1 MKKPISY
8 ISVFFVAAFM
18 LCTLNSNAQFNNEW
32 IDFSK
37 TYYKF
42 KVGETGLYRIPFST
56 LQANGLSAVP
66 ANQFQLWRNGKEVA
80 LFTSV
85 STGLLGSNDFIEF
98 FGVMNDGKADA
109 PLYKKPE
116 FQLAD
121 KWSLQTD
128 TAAYFLTVNQS
139 ANARLVNTPNVITGN
154 SIAAEPYFMYT
165 LAKNYKDQ
173 INPGFASIVGIYVYS
188 SSYDNGEGW
197 TSRSIAP
204 NSPIVDQYNDLFVA
218 NSPLEASLK
227 VTAFGNALS
236 LRSLQVIVN
245 GSKLID
251 QKMDYFSA
259 AIKEISFP
267 SNLIGKSIDT
277 IRINNQTT
285 IGSDR
290 IVVGKYELTYPRQFN
305 FGGASLFE
313 FNLPGSSVGNYLE
326 ITNFTNNAV
335 APILYDLSEGKR
347 YVADVAVI
355 GKFRF
360 VLPPGG
366 QRSFVLMN
374 ASSPKI
380 KTINSVTK
388 KVFIDFSKAANQGNY
403 LMISH
408 PSLGTSS
415 KGNAIDNYI
424 AYRTSAVGGG
434 YQPKVYDIDELVD
447 QFGFGIKKHPSS
459 VKNFINFAR
468 QFFFTRPQHVLLI
481 GRGLTYDQYRY
492 NESRPITEK
501 INIIPTFGNPG
512 SDNILAS
519 TDNDATAEIAI
530 GRLSVTSGDEINTY
544 LDKVKLHDISLVSQ
558 SNTVKEKAWMKNFA
572 HVVGG
577 GDPYLQSVIDS
588 YMKSAGAH
596 VQDTSI
602 GAQIYTFNK
611 LSAAAVEQVNSG
623 LLSSLF
629 SEGLGMITYF
639 GHSSANSMEFNLDDP
654 SIFDNQGK
662 YPLFMANGCN
672 AGNFFTY
679 DTLRATAGK
688 RNISENYVLMPNK
701 GSIGFIAST
710 HYGIVNYLNLYT
722 NIFYRR
728 MAREDYQSTIG
739 DLQKNVSHEV
749 IASGGNDDFYNVM
762 TMEQMLLGG
771 DPAIKLYPHP
781 LPDFAVEDPFIR
793 INPNPLSVTNSN
805 FDLKVKYY
813 NLGKAV
819 KDSVRLKIKREM
831 PDGSLVVLYDQ
842 NRGRVY
848 YADSVSISV
857 PINPYTDRGQNK
869 IIVQLDSASLLN
881 EITRNNNTVTKSFSI
896 AEDEVRPVYPLN
908 FAIVNSSKILLTAT
922 SNQFLQVPKSFIVE
936 VDTTENFNSPIKVS
950 QTQSSIGGVIEFSPV
965 IPLRDSVVFYWR
977 VAKVPDTGVINKWSN
992 SSFVYLPTS
1001 STGWSQ
1007 SHYFQYLKE
1016 TYNGAGF
1023 VARSLLN
1030 AEEENS
1036 YQFTAGLVPYF
1047 GNTVRKNLELSITNG
1062 CGLNFN
1068 SIEFVILNS
1077 FTGKLTRNK
1086 LVGSLGIYNSS
1097 FSAACSSTNPY
1108 QFYYSYNN
1116 SLTRKYAANL
1126 FDSIPNGTIL
1136 IISNWVRSGS
1146 SASNQYIDVWK
1157 GDKNIYGVNSSLYD
1171 KLKSIGLTQIDSFYR
1186 EIPFLFIVK
1195 KNLDGSWKVLDQQVG
1210 NFVNQ
1215 QLKSELKI
1223 NSFLSNSSSEL
1234 NLIGPAKSWSSI
1246 HWKGYS
1252 LEPNSADQI
1261 KYKVFGVTK
1270 NFSETLLYSSSS
1282 KQKDTSLAYINAN
1295 SFPYLK
1301 IYQENSDTTDHT
1313 PWQTKYIQIKYEP
1326 VPEGALTPAS
1336 QVPLKDTLDVG
1347 EPIKFNM
1354 AFKNISPVA
1363 FDSVKI
1369 LMTVTDPLNNTK
1381 VLFDGKRK
1389 PIKTVGDTILVDYT
1403 LDTKNLV
1410 GDNSVYINFNPD
1422 NSQPEQYMFNN
1433 YLNKNIYVRP
1443 DTYAPNLDVTFDG
1456 LHILNKD
1463 IVSPKPTILVKLKD
1477 DSKFLAL
1484 NDTSLFSV
1492 KLRYPDG
1499 SIKAIKFDNDTL
1511 LFTPAMLSPGST
1523 ENTASVTFKPY
1534 LRDDGE
1540 YELIVSGKDRSNN
1553 ASGAFEYRVMFDV
1566 YNKSMITNLLNY
1578 PNPFTS
1584 STAFVFTLTGSELP
1598 SGFRIQI
1605 LTVTGKIVKEILK
1618 EELGPLRIGNN
1629 ITEYK
1634 WDGTDMFG
1642 QPLANG
1648 VYLYRVL
1655 TDIRGKKIDK
1665 LKTSGFN
1672 TDKYFQSGYGK
1683 MYLMR

>member
-267 SNLIGKSIDT
+267 STLIGKSIDT

-285 IGSDR
+285 TGSDR

-408 PSLGTSS
+408 PSLGASS

-749 IASGGNDDFYNVM
+749 IASGGRDDFYNVM

-781 LPDFAVEDPFIR
+781 LPDFAVEDPLIR

-842 NRGRVY
+842 NRGRVF

-881 EITRNNNTVTKSFSI
+881 EITRSNNNVTKSFSI

-908 FAIVNSSKILLTAT
+908 FAIVNSSKIILTAT

-936 VDTTENFNSPIKVS
+936 IDTTENFNSTIKVS
-950 QTQSSIGGVIEFSPV
+950 QTQSSIGGVIEFSPA

-992 SSFVYLPTS
+992 SSFVYLPIS
-1001 STGWSQ
+1001 SAGWSQ
-1007 SHYFQYLKE
+1007 SHYFQYLKNNYSGLE
-1016 TYNGAGF
+1016 FRNNESSF
-1023 VARSLLN
+1023 SLMSNEIN
-1030 AEEENS
+1030 AKS
-1036 YQFTAGLVPYF
+1036 GIFP
-1047 GNTVRKNLELSITNG
+1047 
-1062 CGLNFN
+1062 NFN
-1068 SIEFVILNS
+1068 STISQNLNVLRTTGCGTILGSLEFMIFNKNTGVAVKNISQSGSGMYNS
-1077 FTGKLTRNK
+1077 FYLGACAPLTKYQFNF
-1086 LVGSLGIYNSS
+1086 SYNSS
-1097 FSAACSSTNPY
+1097 ASRKAAY
-1108 QFYYSYNN
+1108 DFLN
-1116 SLTRKYAANL
+1116 SL
-1126 FDSIPNGTIL
+1126 PNGN
-1136 IISNWVRSGS
+1136 IIVMLNWSNGS
-1146 SASNQYIDVWK
+1146 PINQYVNTWK
-1157 GDKNIYGVNSSLYD
+1157 QDTLIYGRGNSLYD
-1171 KLKSIGLTQIDSFYR
+1171 KLKSIGFSLVDSFY
-1186 EIPFLFIVK
+1186 
-1195 KNLDGSWKVLDQQVG
+1195 KNVPLVMIASKNERGIWQIHEQKVGVSPTDILNADYKFSV
-1210 NFVNQ
+1210 FS
-1215 QLKSELKI
+1215 KSG
-1223 NSFLSNSSSEL
+1223 SSETSL
-1234 NLIGPAKSWSSI
+1234 LGPAKSWSSI
-1246 HWKGYS
+1246 HWKGFS

-1261 KYKVFGVTK
+1261 KYKVFGVAN

-1282 KQKDTSLAYINAN
+1282 KQKDTSLAYINADTY
-1295 SFPYLK
+1295 PYLK
-1301 IYQENSDTTDHT
+1301 IYQENSDTAAHT
-1313 PWQTKYIQIKYEP
+1313 PWQTKYIQVKYEP

-1363 FDSVKI
+1363 FDSVKL
-1369 LMTVTDPLNNTK
+1369 LMTVTDPSNNTK
-1381 VLFDGKRK
+1381 VIFDGKRK
-1389 PIKTVGDTILVDYT
+1389 PIKLAGDTILVDYT
-1403 LDTKNLV
+1403 LDTKNMV

-1422 NSQPEQYMFNN
+1422 NAQPEQYMFNN

-1499 SIKAIKFDNDTL
+1499 SVKAIKFDNDTL
-1511 LFTPAMLSPGST
+1511 LFTPANLTVGSN

>member
-8 ISVFFVAAFM
+8 ISVFLVAAFM
-18 LCTLNSNAQFNNEW
+18 LCTLTSNAQFNNEW

-66 ANQFQLWRNGKEVA
+66 ANQFQLWRNGKEVT
-80 LFTSV
+80 LYTSV
-85 STGLLGSNDFIEF
+85 STGLLSPNDFIEF

-116 FQLAD
+116 FQIAD

-139 ANARLVNTPNVITGN
+139 ANARLVNTPNVIAGN

-227 VTAFGNALS
+227 VTAYGNALS
-236 LRSLQVIVN
+236 NRSLQVLVN

-251 QKMDYFSA
+251 QQMDYFTA
-259 AIKEISFP
+259 AINEISFP
-267 SNLIGKSIDT
+267 SSLIGKSIDT

-285 IGSDR
+285 TGSDR

-313 FNLPGSSVGNYLE
+313 FSLPGSSVGNYLE

-347 YVADVAVI
+347 YIADVAVI

-408 PSLGTSS
+408 PSLGASS
-415 KGNAIDNYI
+415 KGNAIDNYV
-424 AYRTSAVGGG
+424 AYRSSAIGGG

-447 QFGFGIKKHPSS
+447 QFSFGIKKHPSS

-468 QFFFTRPQHVLLI
+468 QFFFTTPQHVLLI

-519 TDNDATAEIAI
+519 TDNDATAEVAI
-530 GRLSVTSGDEINTY
+530 GRLSVTNGDEINTY
-544 LDKVKLHDISLVSQ
+544 LDKVKLHDLSLVSQ

-623 LLSSLF
+623 LLNSLF

-672 AGNFFTY
+672 AGNFFIY

-701 GSIGFIAST
+701 GSIGFLAST

-781 LPDFAVEDPFIR
+781 LPDFAVEDPLIR

-881 EITRNNNTVTKSFSI
+881 EITRSNNTVTKSFSI

-950 QTQSSIGGVIEFSPV
+950 QTQSSIGGVIEFSPA

-1023 VARSLLN
+1023 VARTLLN

-1036 YQFTAGLVPYF
+1036 FQFTSGLVPYF

-1077 FTGKLTRNK
+1077 FTGKLKRNK
-1086 LVGSLGIYNSS
+1086 LIGSLGIYNSS
-1097 FSAACSSTNPY
+1097 FSAACTSTNPY

-1116 SLTRKYAANL
+1116 SLARKYAANL

-1171 KLKSIGLTQIDSFYR
+1171 KMKSIGLTKIDSFYR

-1215 QLKSELKI
+1215 QLKSEFKI

-1246 HWKGYS
+1246 HWKGFS

-1261 KYKVFGVTK
+1261 KYKVFGVAK

-1282 KQKDTSLAYINAN
+1282 KQKDTSLAYISAN
-1295 SFPYLK
+1295 TYPYLK

-1313 PWQTKYIQIKYEP
+1313 PWQTKYIQVKYEP

-1336 QVPLKDTLDVG
+1336 QVPIKDTLDVG

-1354 AFKNISPVA
+1354 AFKNISPIA
-1363 FDSVKI
+1363 FDSVK
-1369 LMTVTDPLNNTK
+1369 LFMTVTDPLNNTK
-1381 VLFDGKRK
+1381 VVFDGKRK

-1422 NSQPEQYMFNN
+1422 NAQPEQYMFNN

-1511 LFTPAMLSPGST
+1511 LFTPAMLTGGST

-1534 LRDDGE
+1534 LREDGE
-1540 YELIVSGKDRSNN
+1540 YELIVTGKDRSNN

-1618 EELGPLRIGNN
+1618 EELGPLKIGNN

-1655 TDIRGKKIDK
+1655 TDVRGKKIDK

>member
-1 MKKPISY
+1 MNKLVSY
-8 ISVFFVAAFM
+8 ISVFFVMVIM
-18 LCTLNSNAQFNNEW
+18 LFSLKSFAQFNNEW

-42 KVGETGLYRIPFST
+42 KVGETGIYRIPFST

-80 LFTSV
+80 LYTSV
-85 STGLLGSNDFIEF
+85 SSGLLGSNDFIEF
-98 FGVMNDGKADA
+98 FGTMNDGKADA

-139 ANARLVNTPNVITGN
+139 ANARLMSMPNVIAGN
-154 SIAAEPYFMYT
+154 SLAAEPYFMYT
-165 LAKNYKDQ
+165 LAKNYRDQ

-204 NSPIVDQYNDLFVA
+204 STPIVDQYNNLFVA
-218 NSPLEASLK
+218 NSPVEASLK
-227 VTAFGNALS
+227 VTAFGNALNI
-236 LRSLQVIVN
+236 RSVQVLVN
-245 GSKLID
+245 GNKLID
-251 QKMDYFSA
+251 QQMDYFNA
-259 AIKEISFP
+259 TIKEISFP
-267 SNLIGKSIDT
+267 STLLGNNIDT

-285 IGSDR
+285 TGSDR
-290 IVVGKYELTYPRQFN
+290 MVVGKYELTYPRQFN

-326 ITNFTNNAV
+326 ITNFTSNAV
-335 APILYDLSEGKR
+335 SPILYDLSEGKR
-347 YVADVAVI
+347 YVADLAVI

-374 ASSPKI
+374 ASASNI
-380 KTINSVTK
+380 KTITSVTK

-408 PSLGTSS
+408 PSLGASS

-424 AYRTSAVGGG
+424 AYRSSAIGGG

-459 VKNFINFAR
+459 VKNFINYAR
-468 QFFFTRPQHVLLI
+468 QFFFTTPQNVLLI
-481 GRGLTYDQYRY
+481 GRGVTYDQYRY

-519 TDNDATAEIAI
+519 TDNDPTAEVAI
-530 GRLSVTSGDEINTY
+530 GRLSVTRGDEINAY
-544 LDKVKLHDISLVSQ
+544 LDKVKLHDLSLVSQ
-558 SNTVKEKAWMKNFA
+558 SNTVKEKAWMKNYA
-572 HVVGG
+572 HVIGG

-588 YMKSAGAH
+588 YMKSAGNH
-596 VQDTSI
+596 VQDTAV

-629 SEGLGMITYF
+629 SEGLGMLTYF

-688 RNISENYVLMPNK
+688 KNISENYVLMPNK

-739 DLQKNVSHEV
+739 DLQMNVSHEV
-749 IASGGNDDFYNVM
+749 IASGGSDDFYNVM
-762 TMEQMLLGG
+762 TMEQTLLGG
-771 DPAIKLYPHP
+771 DPAVKLYPHP
-781 LPDFAVEDPFIR
+781 LPDFAVEDPLIR

-819 KDSVRLKIKREM
+819 KDSVRLQIKREM

-842 NRGRVY
+842 HRGRVY
-848 YADSVSISV
+848 YSDSISISV

-869 IIVQLDSASLLN
+869 IIVQLDSAALLN
-881 EITRNNNTVTKSFSI
+881 EITRSNNSVTKSFSI

-908 FAIVNSSKILLTAT
+908 FAIVNSNNIKLTAT
-922 SNQFLQVPKSFIVE
+922 TNQFLQVPKSFIVE

-950 QTQSSIGGVIEFSPV
+950 QTQTSIGGVIEFSPS
-965 IPLRDSVVFYWR
+965 IPMKDSLVFYWR
-977 VAKVPDTGVINKWSN
+977 VAKVPDTGVINRWSN
-992 SSFVYLPTS
+992 SSFVYIPSS

-1023 VARSLLN
+1023 VARTLLN

-1036 YQFTAGLVPYF
+1036 YQVTSGLIPYF
-1047 GNTVRKNLELSITNG
+1047 ANTVRKNLALNITNG
-1062 CGLNFN
+1062 CGSNFG
-1068 SIEFVILNS
+1068 SIEFVLLNS

-1086 LVGSLGIYNSS
+1086 LTGSLGIYNSS
-1097 FSAACSSTNPY
+1097 FSTACSSTNSF

-1136 IISNWVRSGS
+1136 IMSNWVRSGS
-1146 SASNQYIDVWK
+1146 SASNQYIDIWK
-1157 GDKNIYGVNSSLYD
+1157 GDKNIYGINSSLYD
-1171 KLKSIGLTQIDSFYR
+1171 KMKSIGLTKIDSFYR

-1210 NFVNQ
+1210 DFVSQ

-1223 NSFLSNSSSEL
+1223 NSYLSNSSSEL
-1234 NLIGPAKSWSSI
+1234 NLIGPAKTWSSI

-1252 LEPNSADQI
+1252 LEPNSSDDI
-1261 KYKVFGVTK
+1261 KYNIYGVGN
-1270 NFSETLLYSSSS
+1270 NFSETLLYSSTS
-1282 KQKDTSLAYINAN
+1282 KQKDTTLAFINAN
-1295 SFPYLK
+1295 TYPYLK
-1301 IYQENSDTTDHT
+1301 IYQENIDITNHT
-1313 PWQTKYIQIKYEP
+1313 PWQTKYLQVKYEP

-1363 FDSVKI
+1363 FDSVK
-1369 LMTVTDPLNNTK
+1369 LFMTVTDPLNNTK
-1381 VLFDGKRK
+1381 VVFDGKRK
-1389 PIKTVGDTILVDYT
+1389 PIKLVGDTILVDYT

-1422 NSQPEQYMFNN
+1422 NAQPEQYMFNN

-1499 SIKAIKFDNDTL
+1499 SLKSIKFDNDTL
-1511 LFTPAMLSPGST
+1511 LFTPAMLSQGST
-1523 ENTASVTFKPY
+1523 ENTASVTFKPF
-1534 LRDDGE
+1534 LREDGE

-1578 PNPFTS
+1578 PNPFTT

-1648 VYLYRVL
+1648 VYLYRVI

>member
-1 MKKPISY
+1 
-8 ISVFFVAAFM
+8 
-18 LCTLNSNAQFNNEW
+18 
-32 IDFSK
+32 
-37 TYYKF
+37 
-42 KVGETGLYRIPFST
+42 
-56 LQANGLSAVP
+56 
-66 ANQFQLWRNGKEVA
+66 
-80 LFTSV
+80 
-85 STGLLGSNDFIEF
+85 
-98 FGVMNDGKADA
+98 
-109 PLYKKPE
+109 
-116 FQLAD
+116 
-121 KWSLQTD
+121 
-128 TAAYFLTVNQS
+128 
-139 ANARLVNTPNVITGN
+139 
-154 SIAAEPYFMYT
+154 
-165 LAKNYKDQ
+165 
-173 INPGFASIVGIYVYS
+173 
-188 SSYDNGEGW
+188 
-197 TSRSIAP
+197 
-204 NSPIVDQYNDLFVA
+204 
-218 NSPLEASLK
+218 
-227 VTAFGNALS
+227 
-236 LRSLQVIVN
+236 
-245 GSKLID
+245 
-251 QKMDYFSA
+251 
-259 AIKEISFP
+259 
-267 SNLIGKSIDT
+267 
-277 IRINNQTT
+277 
-285 IGSDR
+285 
-290 IVVGKYELTYPRQFN
+290 
-305 FGGASLFE
+305 
-313 FNLPGSSVGNYLE
+313 
-326 ITNFTNNAV
+326 
-335 APILYDLSEGKR
+335 
-347 YVADVAVI
+347 
-355 GKFRF
+355 
-360 VLPPGG
+360 
-366 QRSFVLMN
+366 MN

-408 PSLGTSS
+408 PSLGASS
-415 KGNAIDNYI
+415 KGNAIDNYV
-424 AYRTSAVGGG
+424 AYRSSAIGGG
-434 YQPKVYDIDELVD
+434 YQPKVYDIDDLVD

-468 QFFFTRPQHVLLI
+468 QFFFTTPQHVLLI

-519 TDNDATAEIAI
+519 SDNDATAEVAI
-530 GRLSVTSGDEINTY
+530 GRLSVTNGDEINTY
-544 LDKVKLHDISLVSQ
+544 LDKVKQHDISLVSQ

-623 LLSSLF
+623 LLNSLF

-679 DTLRATAGK
+679 DTLRASAGK

-701 GSIGFIAST
+701 GSIGFLAST

-781 LPDFAVEDPFIR
+781 LPDFAVEDPLIR

-842 NRGRVY
+842 NRGRVF

-869 IIVQLDSASLLN
+869 IIIQLDSASLLN
-881 EITRNNNTVTKSFSI
+881 EITRSNNNVTKSFSI

-908 FAIVNSSKILLTAT
+908 FAIVNSSKIILTAT

-950 QTQSSIGGVIEFSPV
+950 QTQSSIGGVIEFSPA

-977 VAKVPDTGVINKWSN
+977 VAKVTDTGVINKWSN

-1001 STGWSQ
+1001 SAGWSQ

-1023 VARSLLN
+1023 VARTLLN

-1036 YQFTAGLVPYF
+1036 YQFTSGLVPYF
-1047 GNTVRKNLELSITNG
+1047 GNLVRKNLEIAVTTG
-1062 CGLNFN
+1062 CGLNLG
-1068 SIEFVILNS
+1068 SMEFIILNS
-1077 FTGKLTRNK
+1077 LTGKLIRNK
-1086 LVGSLGIYNSS
+1086 FYGSLGMYNST
-1097 FSAACSSTNPY
+1097 FSASCSQNNPY

-1116 SLTRKYAANL
+1116 SLNRKYASNL

-1157 GDKNIYGVNSSLYD
+1157 GDKNVYGVNGSLYD
-1171 KLKSIGLTQIDSFYR
+1171 KMKSIGLTKIDSFYR

-1215 QLKSELKI
+1215 QLKSEFKI

-1246 HWKGYS
+1246 HWKGFS

-1261 KYKVFGVTK
+1261 KYKVFGVAN

-1295 SFPYLK
+1295 TYPYLK
-1301 IYQENSDTTDHT
+1301 IYQENSDTEAHT
-1313 PWQTKYIQIKYEP
+1313 PWQTKYIQVKYEP

-1354 AFKNISPVA
+1354 AFKNISPIP
-1363 FDSVKI
+1363 FDSVK
-1369 LMTVTDPLNNTK
+1369 LFMTITDPLNNTK

-1410 GDNSVYINFNPD
+1410 GDNSVCINFNPD
-1422 NSQPEQYMFNN
+1422 NAQPEQYMFNN

-1511 LFTPAMLSPGST
+1511 LFTPAMLTGGST

-1534 LRDDGE
+1534 LREDGE
-1540 YELIVSGKDRSNN
+1540 YELIVTGKDRSNN

-1598 SGFRIQI
+1598 SGFRMQI

-1618 EELGPLRIGNN
+1618 EELGPLKIGNN

-1655 TDIRGKKIDK
+1655 TDVRGKKIDK

>member
-1 MKKPISY
+1 MKKLVSY
-8 ISVFFVAAFM
+8 ISVFFVMTFM
-18 LCTLNSNAQFNNEW
+18 LISSGSFAQFNNEW

-37 TYYKF
+37 TYFKF
-42 KVGETGLYRIPFST
+42 KVGETGLYRIPFAT
-56 LQANGLSAVP
+56 LQSNGLSNVP

-80 LFTSV
+80 LYTSIDN
-85 STGLLGSNDFIEF
+85 GLLGANDFIEF
-98 FGVMNDGKADA
+98 FGTINDGKPDA
-109 PLYKKPE
+109 PLYKKAE

-128 TAAYFLTVNQS
+128 TAVYFLTTNS
-139 ANARLVNTPNVITGN
+139 SSNARLTNTPNVITSN
-154 SIAAEPYFMYT
+154 TIPAEPYFMHK

-173 INPGFASIVGIYVYS
+173 INPGYASIVGIYVYS

-204 NSPIVDQYNDLFVA
+204 SSPLVDQYNDLFVA

-227 VTAFGNALS
+227 VTAFGNALNI
-236 LRSLQVIVN
+236 RSVQVAVN

-251 QKMDYFSA
+251 QQMDYFNA
-259 AIKEISFP
+259 TIKEISFP
-267 SNLIGKSIDT
+267 SNLLGRSIDT
-277 IRINNQTT
+277 IRIANQTAT
-285 IGSDR
+285 NSDR
-290 IVVGKYELTYPRQFN
+290 MVVGKYELTYPRQFN
-305 FGGASLFE
+305 FGGSSLFE
-313 FNLPGSSVGNYLE
+313 FTLPGSSVGNYLE
-326 ITNFTNNAV
+326 IINFNSGAV

-347 YVADVAVI
+347 YIADVAVA
-355 GKFRF
+355 GKFRI

-366 QRSFVLMN
+366 LRNFVLLN
-374 ASSPKI
+374 ASATQVKNVA
-380 KTINSVTK
+380 TITK
-388 KVFIDFSKAANQGNY
+388 KTFTDFSQPANQGNY

-408 PSLGTSS
+408 PSLGASS
-415 KGNAIDNYI
+415 NGNALDNYRLFRSSVI
-424 AYRTSAVGGG
+424 GGG
-434 YQPKVYDIDELVD
+434 YQAKIFDIDELVD
-447 QFGFGIKKHPSS
+447 QFAFGIKKHPSS
-459 VKNFINFAR
+459 VKNFINYAR
-468 QFFFTRPQHVLLI
+468 QFFASAPKNVLLV
-481 GRGLTYDQYRY
+481 GRGLTYDQYRI
-492 NESRPITEK
+492 NESRPITER
-501 INIIPTFGNPG
+501 INIIPTFGSPG

-519 TDNDATAEIAI
+519 TDNDPTAEIAI
-530 GRLSVTSGDEINTY
+530 GRLSVTKGDEINAY
-544 LDKVKLHDISLVSQ
+544 LEKVKQHDLALNSQ
-558 SNTVKEKAWMKNFA
+558 TNTVKEKAWMKNFA
-572 HVVGG
+572 HVIGG

-588 YMKSAGAH
+588 YMKSAGNH
-596 VQDTSI
+596 VQDTSL

-629 SEGLGMITYF
+629 SEGLGMLTYF

-662 YPLFMANGCN
+662 YPLFIANGCN

-679 DTLRATAGK
+679 DTLRVTTGK

-771 DPAIKLYPHP
+771 DPAVRLYPHP
-781 LPDFAVEDPFIR
+781 LPDFAVEDPLIR
-793 INPNPLSVTNSN
+793 ISPTPLSVTNSN

-819 KDSVRLKIKREM
+819 NDSVRLQIKREM

-848 YADSVSISV
+848 ASDSVSISV

-881 EITRNNNTVTKSFSI
+881 EITRSNNNVTKSFSI

-908 FAIVNSSKILLTAT
+908 FAIVNSNKIKLTAT
-922 SNQFLQVPKSFIVE
+922 TNQFLQVQKSFIVE

-965 IPLRDSVVFYWR
+965 IPLKDSVVFYWR

-992 SSFVYLPTS
+992 SSFVYIPTS

-1007 SHYFQYLKE
+1007 SHYFQYLKD
-1016 TYNGAGF
+1016 TYNGASFIG
-1023 VARSLLN
+1023 RNLLN
-1030 AEEENS
+1030 FEEENT
-1036 YQFTAGLVPYF
+1036 YQFSSGLIPYF
-1047 GNTVRKNLELSITNG
+1047 GNTVRKNLELTITNG

-1086 LVGSLGIYNSS
+1086 LIGSLGVYNSS

-1136 IISNWVRSGS
+1136 IMSNWVRSGS
-1146 SASNQYIDVWK
+1146 SPSNQFIDVWK
-1157 GDKNIYGVNSSLYD
+1157 GDKNIYGVSNSLYD
-1171 KLKSIGLTQIDSFYR
+1171 KLKSVGITKIDSFYH

-1195 KNLDGSWKVLDQQVG
+1195 KDVDGSWKVLEQQVG
-1210 NFVNQ
+1210 NSVNQ
-1215 QLKSELKI
+1215 QLKSDLKL
-1223 NSFLSNSSSEL
+1223 NSYLTKSSSEL
-1234 NLIGPAKSWSSI
+1234 SLIGPAKSWTSI

-1252 LEPNSADQI
+1252 LEPNSSDDI
-1261 KYKVFGVTK
+1261 KYNVYGVGN

-1282 KQKDTSLAYINAN
+1282 KQKDTSLSYINA
-1295 SFPYLK
+1295 SIYPYLK
-1301 IYQENSDTTDHT
+1301 IYQQNIDTANHT
-1313 PWQTKYIQIKYEP
+1313 PWQTKYLQVKYEP

-1336 QVPLKDTLDVG
+1336 QVPIKDTLDVG

-1354 AFKNISPVA
+1354 AFKNISSVA
-1363 FDSVKI
+1363 FDSVKLFMSI
-1369 LMTVTDPLNNTK
+1369 TDPINNTK
-1381 VLFDGKRK
+1381 VVFDGKRK
-1389 PIKTVGDTILVDYT
+1389 PIKLAGDTILVDYT
-1403 LDTKNLV
+1403 LDTKNMV

-1422 NSQPEQYMFNN
+1422 NAQPEQYMFNN

-1499 SIKAIKFDNDTL
+1499 SLKAIKFDNDTL
-1511 LFTPAMLSPGST
+1511 VFTPAMITAGSS
-1523 ENTASVTFKPY
+1523 ENTATVTFKPY
-1534 LRDDGE
+1534 LREDGE

-1553 ASGAFEYRVMFDV
+1553 VSGAFEYRVMFEV

-1605 LTVTGKIVKEILK
+1605 LTVTGKIVKEIVK
-1618 EELGPLRIGNN
+1618 EELGPIRIGNN

-1648 VYLYRVL
+1648 VYLYRVI

-1665 LKTSGFN
+1665 FNTPGFN
-1672 TDKYFQSGYGK
+1672 TEKYFQSGYGK